1 MTSQEESRHR
11 CPCSDS
17 PGPVADEEEVVRL
30 LRDPE
35 SFDSKSGALTE
46 NAFKTS
52 RMMRTKIK
60 PAERSEVCGDSWGE
74 SLQRSAIT
82 SGAKLAEM
90 AHNFARKPNQKIA
103 PLAVAKAGEIR
114 AIRHEEKSQEQLLIV
129 LDDGC
134 DGDPGHTVMRARD
147 GHDRSYVQEARRQ
160 LLKIFRLKPL
170 PLAEG

>member
-90 AHNFARKPNQKIA
+90 AHNFARKPNQN
-103 PLAVAKAGEIR
+103 
-114 AIRHEEKSQEQLLIV
+114 
-129 LDDGC
+129 C